1 MSRDNAKIKGV
12 FVPYKDMTDDHI
24 QHWKDSTTKEYGA
37 PDQYGKSKT
46 VEFEEVVEEHGSR
59 YISFWAE

>member
-12 FVPYKDMTDDHI
+12 LVPYKNMTDDHI
-24 QHWKDSTTKEYGA
+24 QNWKDSTIKEYAA

-46 VEFEEVVEEHGSR
+46 VEFEEVVEEDGSH

>member
-46 VEFEEVVEEHGSR
+46 VEFEEVVEEDGSR
-59 YISFWAE
+59 YISFWAV